1 MTLLDLRHLTGQG
14 VTKGSGLVFK
24 PLANLAMRFGS
35 GSAASSAGAAA
46 AAVEEEANM
55 EVLAEALKQKEEAE
69 QEQETAQAVCMS
81 CQQDCIDPWNQSP
94 QYTIAESLYHLWPG
108 AHGLACHF
116 MPLRVSAP
124 SIS

>member
-55 EVLAEALKQKEEAE
+55 EVLAEALKQKEEAAKDVVDE
-69 QEQETAQAVCMS
+69 VPKASKKSKKGKSVA
-81 CQQDCIDPWNQSP
+81 
-94 QYTIAESLYHLWPG
+94 A
-108 AHGLACHF
+108 
-116 MPLRVSAP
+116 
-124 SIS
+124 

>member
-81 CQQDCIDPWNQSP
+81 CQDCIEPWNQSL
-94 QYTIAESLYHLWPG
+94 QYVIAESLYLLGPG

-116 MPLRVSAP
+116 MPLQVFAP
-124 SIS
+124 CFS